1 MKQNIIWIILLLLFI
16 GGCEE
21 ELVAPSGF
29 DVTSNDSISVVVKK
43 GIPVTF
49 KLDGNADIVYFYS
62 GENGK
67 RYEYINR
74 ASSPGLPQLQFSSLR
89 ANGKQ
94 DGMLRVMV
102 SLDFPGITV
111 GTDSISREATN
122 KKISA
127 ATWTDIT
134 SRCILSTGTT
144 VSSGAV
150 DLSDFAQTG
159 KPVFIAFKYLAQ
171 AGSIQNKWTISAL
184 TVKNTLSDGT
194 VYTIA
199 NTTNA
204 VIANYGVSTIV
215 SPGWVH
221 YTFTNTYFWALTSNN
236 LVITGATSVAAAKA
250 DAEAWTLMGPVDLN
264 KVSPDIGTH
273 LKGYSD
279 ATLEEYTYTYASA
292 GTYTAT
298 FVAATNNVYGQK
310 EVVKQVQVT
319 VRP

>member
-1 MKQNIIWIILLLLFI
+1 MKQNILWILLLLLII

-29 DVTSNDSISVVVKK
+29 DVKSNDSTSVVVKAK
-43 GIPVTF
+43 GPVAF

-67 RYEYINR
+67 RYEYTNR
-74 ASSPGLPQLQFSSLR
+74 ASASGISQLQFNSLR

-94 DGMLRVMV
+94 DGMLRVMI
-102 SLDFPGITV
+102 SQDFPGVTV
-111 GTDSISREATN
+111 GNADDTN
-122 KKISA
+122 AKIAA

-134 SRCILSTGTT
+134 SRCIISTGTT
-144 VSSGAV
+144 VSSGVV
-150 DLSDFAQTG
+150 DLTDFAKTG

-184 TVKNTLSDGT
+184 TVKNALPDGT
-194 VYTIA
+194 AYTIA

-215 SPGWVH
+215 SPGWVF
-221 YTFTNTYFWALTSNN
+221 YTATNSYFWTLTSNN
-236 LVITGATSVAAAKA
+236 LVITGATSVAAATA
-250 DAEAWTLMGPVDLN
+250 NAEAWALMGSVDLN
-264 KVSPDIGTH
+264 KVSPDAGIIH

-279 ATLEEYTYTYASA
+279 AKLENYSYTYAAA
-292 GTYTAT
+292 GTYLAT
-298 FVAATNNVYGQK
+298 FVAATNNIYGK
-310 EVVKQVQVT
+310 SEVVKQIQVT

>member
-1 MKQNIIWIILLLLFI
+1 MKQNILWIILLLLFI

-29 DVTSNDSISVVVKK
+29 DVTSNDSTSIVVNAKT
-43 GIPVTF
+43 PVTF

-67 RYEYINR
+67 RYEYKNR
-74 ASSPGLPQLQFSSLR
+74 ASASGLAQLQFNSLR
-89 ANGKQ
+89 SNGKQ

-102 SLDFPGITV
+102 SQDFPGITV
-111 GTDSISREATN
+111 GTDSISRDATN
-122 KKISA
+122 KKIAA

-134 SRCILSTGTT
+134 SRCVLSTGTT

-184 TVKNTLSDGT
+184 TVKNTLPDGT

-215 SPGWVH
+215 SPGWTH
-221 YTFTNTYFWALTSNN
+221 YTLANTYFWALTSNN
-236 LVITGATSVAAAKA
+236 LVITGATSVTAAKA

-264 KVSPDIGTH
+264 KVSPDIGAH

-279 ATLEEYTYTYASA
+279 AWKNDYTYTYAAA

-298 FVAATNNVYGQK
+298 FVGATENVYGKK
-310 EVVKQVQVT
+310 EVVKQIEIKVN
-319 VRP
+319 P